1 MAVQESLQLPT
12 MIAKLEKQNGQL
24 KNELE
29 KELKVTIL
37 LQGFLLS

>member
-1 MAVQESLQLPT
+1 MAVQESLQLPK

-37 LQGFLLS
+37 LQGFLV